1 MKQSGQIVLVPFPFT
16 DLSGAKLRPVLMLR
30 QASIQFDD
38 WLVCMVSSQ
47 LRQTD
52 AQIDEILSPSDPDFA
67 ATGLKVP
74 SVLRLSRLA
83 VLEGSLL
90 IGSLGSIS
98 DERLQRIRQQLAAW
112 IVEGGDE

>member
-30 QASIQFDD
+30 RASVQFDD

-47 LRQTD
+47 LHQADT
-52 AQIDEILSPSDPDFA
+52 QIDEILSPSDADFA

-83 VLEGSLL
+83 VLESSLL
-90 IGSLGSIS
+90 VGSLGSIS
-98 DERLQRIRQQLAAW
+98 DDRLQRIRQKLAVW
-112 IVEGGDE
+112 ITEGSK